1 MAAWTPPG
9 GREPSWEDM
18 AEQFRRRWRGAKFGP
33 PLLVFAGLVLL
44 ILVFSVWFTVQPE
57 ETGIVQRFGR
67 VVRTASPGLHFKWP
81 LGIEKVRLLP
91 TARVLKEEFGF
102 RTLSATPGER
112 TRYAANGEFK
122 GESLMLTGDLN
133 VIDVQW
139 IIQYRI
145 EDPISFLFQV
155 RDTPKTIRDTTE
167 AVMRRV
173 VGNRLGSDVLTTAR
187 VEVAA
192 EAKKE
197 IQDLLSSYQ
206 TGVRLVTVE
215 LQDVT
220 PPDTVKPA
228 FNEVNESRQ
237 DRERTIN
244 QAQEQANREIPRASG
259 VAAQNISQAE
269 GYALERINRAS
280 GEAVRFE
287 AILKEYQSA
296 PEVTRRRLYLESMAD
311 FLDGLKGLYI
321 VDQDQKAL
329 VPWLPLT
336 SGSEPTAAGTQPRP
350 TGNPPTGSQ
359 P

>member
-1 MAAWTPPG
+1 MATWKPPG
-9 GREPSWEDM
+9 GPDPQWEEM
-18 AEQFRRRWRGAKFGP
+18 VEKFRQRWRGGKFGP
-33 PLLVFAGLVLL
+33 TWIVIAGVVVL
-44 ILVFSVWFTVQPE
+44 ILVLSMWFTVQPE

-67 VVRTASPGLHFKWP
+67 VVRTATPGLHFKIP
-81 LGIEKVRLLP
+81 LIETVQTVP

-102 RTLSATPGER
+102 RTLSAAPGER
-112 TRYAANGEFK
+112 TRYAADSQFK

-139 IIQYRI
+139 VLQYRI
-145 EDPISFLFQV
+145 EDPIKFLFQV
-155 RDTPKTIRDTTE
+155 RDTPKTIRDTSE

-173 VGNRLGSDVLTTAR
+173 VGNRLGSDVLTVAR
-187 VEVAA
+187 VAIA
-192 EAKKE
+192 TEARDE
-197 IQDLLSSYQ
+197 IQSLLSAYE
-206 TGVRLVTVE
+206 TGVRLVTLE

-244 QAQEQANREIPRASG
+244 QAQEQANREIPRARG
-259 VAAQNISQAE
+259 VASQSISQAE

-280 GEAVRFE
+280 GEAVRFQ
-287 AILKEYQSA
+287 AILQEYQGA

-311 FLDGLKGLYI
+311 FLDGQKGIYI
-321 VDQDQKAL
+321 VDSEQKAL
-329 VPWLPLT
+329 VPWLPLA
-336 SGSEPTAAGTQPRP
+336 SGTAPRTTGVQPGT
-350 TGNPPTGSQ
+350 TGSQ